1 MLTMSVVVR
10 WWKRYDHR
18 LRLTRTVNRI
28 AAVDCQEYFCSR
40 QNIGRDDLDRGRER
54 AKDEVQSLE

>member
-10 WWKRYDHR
+10 SWRRYDHR
-18 LRLTRTVNRI
+18 LRLTRRVSRI
-28 AAVDCQEYFCSR
+28 AAVDCQEHFCSR